1 MTRSKRGFDL
11 VRTIALAL
19 PDVEEGTSW
28 GATAFKLHGKMMA
41 CQPTNK
47 AAEPDSLVVMLD
59 FPQRDE
65 LLAAE
70 PDVYYLKEH
79 YEGYPC
85 LLVRLKKVHPDALR
99 DLLAMAWSYMNAKTK
114 RKPQARGAK
123 RRAVRA
129 RLVIACLLGSALN
142 GEARQAPDAIARAV
156 VIGQAYASGNVYV
169 AGFVEDEPRPW
180 PQRIQLWPLRKATNE
195 VMAAAFFRTVTQ
207 DSEEQQT
214 FPGRETDA
222 DSMEPD
228 VFSTIDRM
236 AVTDRNLAR
245 YRASTSILKP
255 LSIVAWDER
264 LPLVEIEVFVQGP
277 PRPLT
282 ARERVAVEADK
293 KAGPKNPSQ
302 CTTVP
307 QYLDAATLLLTAR
320 LADSQTRIRLS
331 YYATPGCAGHLS
343 EIYVLDVI
351 VAGEEP
357 RRYEFRHY
365 QGLL

>member
-1 MTRSKRGFDL
+1 
-11 VRTIALAL
+11 
-19 PDVEEGTSW
+19 
-28 GATAFKLHGKMMA
+28 
-41 CQPTNK
+41 
-47 AAEPDSLVVMLD
+47 
-59 FPQRDE
+59 
-65 LLAAE
+65 
-70 PDVYYLKEH
+70 
-79 YEGYPC
+79 
-85 LLVRLKKVHPDALR
+85 LKKVHPDALR
-99 DLLAMAWSYMNAKTK
+99 DLLGMAWRYMNAKTK
-114 RKPQARGAK
+114 RQPRVRGAK

-156 VIGQAYASGNVYV
+156 VIGQAYPSGNVYV
-169 AGFVEDEPRPW
+169 GGFVEDEPRPW
-180 PQRIQLWPLRKATNE
+180 PKQIRLWPLRQATNA
-195 VMAAAFFRTVTQ
+195 VMTADFFRTVTQ
-207 DSEEQQT
+207 DSEEHYQ
-214 FPGRETDA
+214 FPQRETDA
-222 DSMEPD
+222 DSTEPD

-245 YRASTSILKP
+245 YRASPSVKP
-255 LSIVAWDER
+255 LSIVGWDDR
-264 LPLVEIEVFVQGP
+264 LQLVDIEVFVHGS

-293 KAGPKNPSQ
+293 KAGPKDPSQ

-320 LADSQTRIRLS
+320 LADSQVRIRLS

-343 EIYVLDVI
+343 EIYVLDVL

-365 QGLL
+365 QGVL